1 VVAARYNSTMNTRN
15 VVGGFIALVALAI
28 VAYIRFGYSGDAV
41 AESIERYSR
50 ETRQE
55 FLASID
61 TTSVMRGP
69 DRPYVERLA
78 EENHERAWADNHRIE
93 HPAGAQVEC
102 IVNIDGYARDL
113 LQYMAAAAQADNPA
127 LAEELL
133 TIRSHQFSL
142 E

>member
-1 VVAARYNSTMNTRN
+1 MNTRN
-15 VVGGFIALVALAI
+15 VVGGFIALIALGI
-28 VAYIRFGYSGDAV
+28 VAYLRFGYSGDRV

-61 TTSVMRGP
+61 TTSVMQSQ
-69 DRPYVERLA
+69 DRTYVERLA
-78 EENHERAWADNHRIE
+78 EENHERAWGDNHRIQRSS
-93 HPAGAQVEC
+93 GAQVEC
-102 IVNIDGYARDL
+102 VVNIDGYARDI
-113 LQYMAAAAQADNPA
+113 LQYMAAAAQPDNAA